1 MGGKSKE
8 AEFETYR
15 LRIYPWV
22 REIPEDEEGWRREG
36 YSPEDTPLLSF
47 VDGLMTVFVVH
58 QGEDSYEILKDS
70 MVPDGVSTEM
80 LYQTACENL
89 ARDVEFVFS
98 NTLFGGFGVIADGIH
113 EASALCLRHIWET
126 CTQKLEDDVLIL
138 VPARDMLLFA
148 PQSDERAVRSMIQ
161 FAEQGWMQSRCR
173 VTKKQYR
180 YSRERKELTIYEN
193 N

>member
-1 MGGKSKE
+1 
-8 AEFETYR
+8 
-15 LRIYPWV
+15 
-22 REIPEDEEGWRREG
+22 
-36 YSPEDTPLLSF
+36 
-47 VDGLMTVFVVH
+47 
-58 QGEDSYEILKDS
+58 

-161 FAEQGWMQSRCR
+161 FAEQGWMQSRYR